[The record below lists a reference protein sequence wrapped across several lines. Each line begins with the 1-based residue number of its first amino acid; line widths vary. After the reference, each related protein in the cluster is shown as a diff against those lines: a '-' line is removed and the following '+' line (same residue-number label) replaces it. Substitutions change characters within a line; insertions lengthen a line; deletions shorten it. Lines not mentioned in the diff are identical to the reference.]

1 MYEVNGVICAT
12 YYSEDNPRGISDYFT
27 YEKYEQYKAM
37 GFIFINEAD
46 FRELKLK
53 LDAEKV

>member
-27 YEKYEQYKAM
+27 YENYEQYKAM
-37 GFIFINEAD
+37 CFIFINEAD
-46 FRELKLK
+46 FRELKLN
-53 LDAEKV
+53 AEKV

>member
-12 YYSEDNPRGISDYFT
+12 YYSEDNPHGISDYFT

-46 FRELKLK
+46 FRELKLN